1 MILSLTND
9 MVLDKELSIE
19 LEEAMNAFFKEMYTT
34 SLPLDIHFY
43 NHREKYSRIFE
54 KSISRL
60 QDVLDNA
67 EPNKK
72 VLYIQSRLK
81 ELRQRELKFRTLVNS
96 IKDLKNRE
104 DEYPNLFKE
113 SEVKER

>member
-1 MILSLTND
+1 
-9 MVLDKELSIE
+9 
-19 LEEAMNAFFKEMYTT
+19 MYNT

-60 QDVLDNA
+60 QDILDNA
-67 EPNKK
+67 EPNNK

-81 ELRQRELKFRTLVNS
+81 ELRHRELKFRTLVDRK
-96 IKDLKNRE
+96 KDFKDKE
-104 DEYPNLFKE
+104 DKYPNLFKE
-113 SEVKER
+113 FLSIEAEFTNKSCYFFT